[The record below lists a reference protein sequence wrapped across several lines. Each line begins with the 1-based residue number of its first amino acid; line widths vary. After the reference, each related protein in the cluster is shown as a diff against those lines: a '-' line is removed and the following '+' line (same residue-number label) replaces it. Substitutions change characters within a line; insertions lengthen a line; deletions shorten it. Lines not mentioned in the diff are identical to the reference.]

1 MRKIFAAVMISLLFI
16 QGCAS
21 ENSVKSEDSPIT
33 NPEEIAELPE
43 KEIPESTLMKD
54 SPVSPVNLDDVLFL
68 DDCLY
73 FDTRDVNQFIE
84 EGHVAGFVNIPF
96 YHVLV
101 DYEFKENV
109 LFTMQKVRDEEGN
122 ITANL
127 GDPGSFF
134 ANYEESESI
143 IRYLF
148 PEDKKLVFISTA
160 GVEAAY
166 LMNLLVQLGYDP
178 ANLYNAGSFS
188 NSMGSNIAYRT
199 YDNAKHLVEGTNAYT
214 VRSIFDWGEL
224 TRLSEND

>member
-1 MRKIFAAVMISLLFI
+1 MKRMLIAVLISLLFI
-16 QGCAS
+16 QGCAAQDKEQS
-21 ENSVKSEDSPIT
+21 DEQSPKYQEVT
-33 NPEEIAELPE
+33 ELPK
-43 KEIPESTLMKD
+43 KESEESTLMKD
-54 SPVSPVNLDDVLFL
+54 SPLSPLNLDDYLFL
-68 DDCLY
+68 EDCLY

-101 DYEFKENV
+101 DYEFQENV
-109 LFTMQKVRDEEGN
+109 LFSMQKVRDENGK

-134 ANYEESESI
+134 ANYEESESM

-160 GVEAAY
+160 GVEATY

-178 ANLYNAGSFS
+178 SKLYNAGSFS
-188 NSMGSNIAYRT
+188 NPMGNIVAYRT
-199 YDNAKHLVEGTNAYT
+199 YDGAKHLVEGTNAYT
-214 VRSIFDWGEL
+214 VEAQFNWGEL
-224 TRLSEND
+224 TPLSENE